1 MAWRCLQWKRW
12 FTRESFEHMLVSVVI
27 PCYNSEKT
35 IRRVVEMV
43 MGVFE
48 QYKGYECEFVLVNDC
63 GGDNTFGV
71 IRELAR
77 DYDNVHGLDLMRNF
91 GQHNALMCALNY
103 TSGDLILGMDDD
115 LQTHPSQI
123 PIMLEAMEQHDYDV
137 LYGVYPHR
145 KVGPV
150 KNFTHWL
157 NKVSSA
163 VLLGRPKGVQS
174 SNFWLITRAVRNEV
188 IKYQTFNPFVD
199 AIFYRTTHNIGNV
212 QIEHHRREVGESG
225 YTLSKLV
232 KLWLAYWNFSTVP
245 LHISSIIGAISAFV
259 GFVAGFVTVIRKLL
273 DPSIPM
279 GWSSL
284 VCVMLFFFGLVL
296 LALGVIGEY
305 LGKALLAI
313 NDTPQYIVRSTV
325 NMENESEGPDRV

>member
-1 MAWRCLQWKRW
+1 
-12 FTRESFEHMLVSVVI
+12 
-27 PCYNSEKT
+27 
-35 IRRVVEMV
+35 

-48 QYKGYECEFVLVNDC
+48 KYEGYECEFVLVNDC

-71 IRELAR
+71 IRELAK
-77 DYDNVHGLDLMRNF
+77 DYPNVHGLDLMRNF

-103 TSGDLILGMDDD
+103 TKGDLILGMDDD

-123 PIMLEAMEQHDYDV
+123 PIMLEAMKQHDYDV
-137 LYGVYPHR
+137 LYGVYPRR

-157 NKVSSA
+157 NKVSSG

-174 SNFWLITRAVRNEV
+174 SNFWLITRAVRDEV
-188 IKYQTFNPFVD
+188 IKYRTFNPFVD

-212 QIEHHRREVGESG
+212 QIEHYKREVGESG

-245 LHISSIIGAISAFV
+245 LHLSSIIGAVSALI
-259 GFVAGFVTVIRKLL
+259 GFIAGFITVIRKLL
-273 DPSIPM
+273 DPTIPM

-296 LALGVIGEY
+296 LALGIIGEY

-325 NMENESEGPDRV
+325 NVEGDREGASHA